1 MTMSTDR
8 IADPSDLATQQEQRF
23 LDAAL
28 TVRKPAGPVANGE
41 CHTCGAEV
49 GEGHRWCDKECLT
62 EWEADQ
68 VRIARAGS
76 DE

>member
-41 CHTCGAEV
+41 CHTCGTAV
-49 GEGHRWCDKECLT
+49 GEGLRWCDSLCRD
-62 EWEADQ
+62 EWEGDQ
-68 VRIARAGS
+68 AQAARAGS